1 MILTQCSNKMVRILL
16 AVVLLMCG
24 LTGWA
29 QTETQSR
36 NTERDRVR
44 AEEYALRVAEQR
56 LKNEMKMQMRQEA
69 ERASAAAKAKK
80 AAKKAAKAQKKLDKA
95 EAKATKELAKAEDE
109 IAKAQA
115 KGDAKAVAR
124 AEKKAAKIAEKLSDM
139 KQEVEE
145 AVAPT
150 RPVTPTEAVRATYTY
165 MQPAVVETQEAHK
178 NGDWFY
184 GLGVGFSQSLAENA
198 KGEDFIAHQMPSF
211 DILFGHNF
219 SPVFGFKVT
228 GSVNMQVSRCS
239 KAAVNAMPEVYGNGR
254 YTYRF
259 LSGSMSGILNL
270 TNAFFGYDVNRP
282 MTWSLV
288 FGAGMIK
295 TFNFESDKL
304 ALWNHTPSVE
314 KPYYPVNGNGG
325 HYVVGHAGLQMDVR
339 LNEPW
344 DISIDLRTSA
354 TSNKYNGVSNGNNID
369 FYVDLMVNF
378 VYHFSNGKQKL
389 RRFRQPP
396 KKAFV
401 DPVLIDNTR
410 TYRET
415 VRYGESM
422 YTEIPFYAGFYYLN
436 TATSKRLEYV
446 ARFLKEHPLVNV
458 NIVGHPDIIPDDDE
472 EYHRVLAQKR
482 AEVVREALITKYQI
496 DPTRL
501 RTSFEEKALQPFK
514 TLREW
519 VPAVNFIMEDP
530 GSDIPSSDKD

>member
-1 MILTQCSNKMVRILL
+1 MKIVTTRSNGMAKMLM
-16 AVVLLMCG
+16 VVFLLMCG
-24 LTGWA
+24 LMVSA
-29 QTETQSR
+29 QTDGSSK
-36 NTERDRVR
+36 NADKERAR
-44 AEEYALRVAEQR
+44 AEEYALKVAEQR
-56 LKNEMKMQMRQEA
+56 LKNEMKMQMKQEA

-80 AAKKAAKAQKKLDKA
+80 AAKKAAKAEKKLAKA
-95 EAKATKELAKAEDE
+95 EAKASKKIAKAEAE
-109 IAKAQA
+109 AAKAKA
-115 KGDAKAVAR
+115 KGDTKAVAK
-124 AEKKAAKIAEKLSDM
+124 AEKKAAEIAEKLSDK
-139 KQEVEE
+139 KQEVEVVT
-145 AVAPT
+145 A
-150 RPVTPTEAVRATYTY
+150 RPATPTEVARATYTY
-165 MQPAVVETQEAHK
+165 MQPAVVENKNKHK
-178 NGDWFY
+178 HGDWFY
-184 GLGVGFSQSLAENA
+184 GLGFGFSQSLAENA
-198 KGEDFIAHQMPSF
+198 KGEDFITHQMPSF
-211 DILFGHNF
+211 DLLFGHNF

-228 GSVNMQVSRCS
+228 GSLNMQVSRCS
-239 KAAVNAMPEVYGNGR
+239 EAAVKAMPEIYGNGR
-254 YTYRF
+254 YSYR
-259 LSGSMSGILNL
+259 LISGSMSGILNL

-295 TFNFESDKL
+295 TFNFETDKL
-304 ALWNHTPSVE
+304 ALWNRTPTAE
-314 KPYYPVNGNGG
+314 KPYYPVDGDGGN
-325 HYVVGHAGLQMDVR
+325 YVVGHAGFQIDVR

-344 DISIDLRTSA
+344 DLSIDLRANA
-354 TSNKYNGVSNGNNID
+354 TDNKYNGVSNGNNID

-378 VYHFSNGKQKL
+378 VYHFTNGKQKL
-389 RRFRQPP
+389 RRFREPP

-436 TATSKRLEYV
+436 TASSKRLDYV

-501 RTSFEEKALQPFK
+501 RTSHVEKALQPFK

-530 GSDIPSSDKD
+530 GSEIPSSDKD